1 MNRSSI
7 IALII
12 FAAVLAYFLSFG
24 SESTRKLQAGFY
36 KVLSPFL
43 SSGSG
48 IQKQITSVRSGL
60 QTLEELE
67 RDNAS
72 LKVENRSLK
81 ATNQALRDV
90 EHEVNR
96 LRRALD
102 YRERSIF
109 RLVPAEILT
118 RDSST
123 WWRTDSMSTV
133 TFGSKRSFSGPS
145 RSSSD
150 SVHLTMWC
158 SSRLSSTMSSL
169 SGTSV
174 RAAGYNTCSSIAAWT
189 ANSSMIFSTTSAR
202 IVSLVTPLL
211 DLNFL
216 TKQANLQPGMKA
228 VTSGVGGVFPV
239 GLLVGTVQS
248 FRARELDGQA
258 RLTPAVDLS
267 HLEDVFVVTGR
278 K

>member
-7 IALII
+7 IALVVLG
-12 FAAVLAYFLSFG
+12 AVLAYFLTFG
-24 SESTRKLQAGFY
+24 AEGTRKLQAGFY
-36 KVLSPFL
+36 KVISPFL

-48 IQKQITSVRSGL
+48 IKKQLTSVSSGL

-67 RDNAS
+67 KDNAS

-96 LRRALD
+96 LRQALA
-102 YRERSIF
+102 YRERSLF

-123 WWRTDSMSTV
+123 WWRTITINRGKNDHIEPDQPVVTDEGDNVTIVLLISDENCKVACTV
-133 TFGSKRSFSGPS
+133 E
-145 RSSSD
+145 
-150 SVHLTMWC
+150 
-158 SSRLSSTMSSL
+158 
-169 SGTSV
+169 GT
-174 RAAGYNTCSSIAAWT
+174 REQG
-189 ANSSMIFSTTSAR
+189 
-202 IVSLVTPLL
+202 IVSGERVTGSVTPML

-216 TKQANLQPGMKA
+216 SKQANLNPGPK
-228 VTSGVGGVFPV
+228 VYTSGVGGVFPS
-239 GLLVGTVQS
+239 GLLVGTIQS
-248 FRARELDGQA
+248 FKVRELDGQA
-258 RLTPAVDLS
+258 RVTPAVDLS